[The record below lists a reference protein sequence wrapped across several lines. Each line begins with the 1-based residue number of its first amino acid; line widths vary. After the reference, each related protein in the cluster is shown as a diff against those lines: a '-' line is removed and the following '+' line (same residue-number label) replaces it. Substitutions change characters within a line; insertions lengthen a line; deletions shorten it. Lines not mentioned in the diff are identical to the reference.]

1 MVSELGSVCSAG
13 GGGGRTPI
21 SAVLAALNQT
31 GVCVCSGLMG
41 SADASAASAVAA
53 RTELQ
58 WIQTARLFKPSL
70 KGADVAP
77 VAVTAPGVPNAAS
90 DAGAAT
96 PRDDTVL
103 WLDPDRVAHAANLPT
118 LLAVE
123 ARLALLGAALTA
135 ESRRQALM
143 LPTAATAEQNTREQ
157 RKQKHAAFLSLSS
170 RSGAMVACYDGGGA
184 QYRPHIDN
192 PCGCLSDPPSLA
204 TTSAAA
210 AVALKR
216 HEGDDGVRDAA
227 VLHASDTFSD
237 LTYSSPSQCTDSTAV
252 AQPQSNSRMRVC
264 VVCACV
270 LACCSGAA
278 TTHSDLLPE

>member
-21 SAVLAALNQT
+21 AAVLAALNQT

-41 SADASAASAVAA
+41 SADVSAASAVAA

-77 VAVTAPGVPNAAS
+77 AAVTAPGVPTAS

-103 WLDPDRVAHAANLPT
+103 WLDPDRVAHAAHLPT

-237 LTYSSPSQCTDSTAV
+237 RTYSSPSQCTDSTAV
-252 AQPQSNSRMRVC
+252 AQPQSNSHA
-264 VVCACV
+264 CAYVSCA
-270 LACCSGAA
+270 ACSCLCSGAA

>member
-21 SAVLAALNQT
+21 AAVLAALNQT

-77 VAVTAPGVPNAAS
+77 AAVTATGVPNAS

-103 WLDPDRVAHAANLPT
+103 WLDPDQKAHAAHLPT

-135 ESRRQALM
+135 ESKRQALV

-204 TTSAAA
+204 ATSAAA

-227 VLHASDTFSD
+227 VLHASDTLSD
-237 LTYSSPSQCTDSTAV
+237 RTYSSPSQCTDSTAV

-264 VVCACV
+264 VVCVFLYVFLPA
-270 LACCSGAA
+270 GAA